1 MRFAMKISS
10 SFFSSLHRKLPL
22 LLFTHWLAQAPMTFA
37 QGAFTE
43 PTGAKPQIARSYGAE
58 VEKNLIREF
67 EVAWGMMPF
76 ANLRH

>member
-1 MRFAMKISS
+1 
-10 SFFSSLHRKLPL
+10 
-22 LLFTHWLAQAPMTFA
+22 MTFA